1 VVKQRFTPAE
11 ANRTLP
17 LVKRVV
23 GDILAAGRELRELAP
38 RHAEPQVRVR
48 LAVLEATIRD
58 LAEELER
65 IGCSYKDWGFELG
78 LVDFPSVID
87 GREVLLCWRS
97 DEERL
102 EWYHA
107 PDAGF
112 AGRARIPPELLRE
125 DGPARRRPERPGR
138 PGARPGA

>member
-1 VVKQRFTPAE
+1 MVKQRFTPAE

-23 GDILAAGRELRELAP
+23 GDILATGRELRELAP
-38 RHAEPQVRVR
+38 RHAEPGVRVR
-48 LAVLEATIRD
+48 LSVLEATIRD

-65 IGCSYKDWGFELG
+65 VGCSYKDWGFDLG
-78 LVDFPSVID
+78 LVDFPAVID
-87 GREVLLCWRS
+87 GQEVLLCWRS

-107 PDAGF
+107 LDAGF

-125 DGPARRRPERPGR
+125 DQPAPRRR
-138 PGARPGA
+138 GARPGA